1 MTKKTRLHARAAQKN
16 TQHVSTHKHSTTPAK
31 IGVAASVAIASTLA
45 MAQVAQAKTA
55 KSESQE
61 LVQAQAQTQ
70 TLPTPTGKANIKGE
84 QPTAGSGSAAAA
96 KTQTHKTNAVTS
108 VKAAPADMAPVTPTA
123 AGSTAAPATAST
135 PAPASTQNQQNPQN
149 QVIAPNTQN
158 PSASDTESANNQVK
172 REEDTKKTY
181 TFTITY
187 CVEGYNQKQLLQP
200 SEYTFTKDTLDKLSE
215 DNPDGESLFIP
226 VKTTKGYYAPRGA
239 YIKKDGKYVL
249 DTTKDASVQSYIKID
264 KKLVTDN
271 INQIASTD
279 THIVSNYVME
289 YRPKTVNYYVRHM
302 IQDPANPNSF
312 KEYSSVPYT
321 ITVPAAGGASTGAGT
336 GTAAGAASTGGTST
350 SSSPA
355 QETIHVTKSTGLV
368 GQNLY
373 PQAINIPG
381 YHAEENIIS
390 SPIPDDEDYSED
402 AGATSS
408 SANNK
413 SKKYL
418 VLELRYLLNK
428 HNVSYDTQGGTAIQ
442 SKVFSYSMTVDA
454 VKDPTRKG
462 YTFLG
467 WTKEL
472 STSTPAAASGMPAPQ
487 TPDNS
492 ADASKISSMPDADV
506 RFVAHWKPASEH
518 AQYQINIWVQKAD
531 LPKPDDPTN
540 MDNYD
545 FIGQVQKEG
554 TSDGTIQDADLNL
567 NNDQMTKLVWP
578 DQNLRGKIENQEDF
592 DKYFMED
599 NATSTLTK
607 KMNSKEE
614 PEYFGAKEKRPL
626 TKIRPDGTT
635 VVNKVFNRRVYEL
648 IFANPDIEKDGKTSK
663 IFTKNGTEDY
673 DVDHFTITK
682 DGKEFNGT
690 DKNKLYKVCYRFGQT
705 IHYTSGFPT
714 DAETKRYKTE
724 DEDSRTFGLGWRV
737 ANDAEKVIYVD
748 TPPYRFDVKHF
759 IAPQTKNSGAFS
771 QDNIR
776 LFGEQLNPYQR
787 VLVPDANTGGA
798 GSIHVLV
805 KLETE
810 ESARRNDDNNRE
822 YVASELSYTKDDT
835 LNTDYNYGAPTIE
848 GFESLQ
854 QTQKV
859 TTQDEDDYYDKLAEE
874 LTDVWTKDHPDED
887 DPSGGDEDF
896 RDWVAQKF
904 PHLVY
909 TQEGP
914 NGDGL
919 EENGLLIFEYKRKKP
934 SVNFAVDQVTPIQ
947 NAGTQATTQEPF
959 GTNLKKFAPD
969 YNGCLLYTSP
979 SPRD

>member
-1 MTKKTRLHARAAQKN
+1 MTKKTRLHARATQKTLN
-16 TQHVSTHKHSTTPAK
+16 TSSTHKRSTTPAK

-55 KSESQE
+55 KSEE
-61 LVQAQAQTQ
+61 LVQAQAQT
-70 TLPTPTGKANIKGE
+70 LPTPTGEANTKGE
-84 QPTAGSGSAAAA
+84 QPAAGAS
-96 KTQTHKTNAVTS
+96 TP
-108 VKAAPADMAPVTPTA
+108 AAPVPATPVPTTPTPASTSGTPA
-123 AGSTAAPATAST
+123 ASASGTSEREASTPQPST

-172 REEDTKKTY
+172 HEEDTKKTY

-226 VKTTKGYYAPRGA
+226 VKTTKGYYAPRGT

-506 RFVAHWKPASEH
+506 RFVAH
-518 AQYQINIWVQKAD
+518 
-531 LPKPDDPTN
+531 
-540 MDNYD
+540 
-545 FIGQVQKEG
+545 
-554 TSDGTIQDADLNL
+554 
-567 NNDQMTKLVWP
+567 
-578 DQNLRGKIENQEDF
+578 
-592 DKYFMED
+592 
-599 NATSTLTK
+599 
-607 KMNSKEE
+607 
-614 PEYFGAKEKRPL
+614 
-626 TKIRPDGTT
+626 
-635 VVNKVFNRRVYEL
+635 
-648 IFANPDIEKDGKTSK
+648 
-663 IFTKNGTEDY
+663 
-673 DVDHFTITK
+673 
-682 DGKEFNGT
+682 
-690 DKNKLYKVCYRFGQT
+690 
-705 IHYTSGFPT
+705 
-714 DAETKRYKTE
+714 
-724 DEDSRTFGLGWRV
+724 
-737 ANDAEKVIYVD
+737 
-748 TPPYRFDVKHF
+748 
-759 IAPQTKNSGAFS
+759 
-771 QDNIR
+771 
-776 LFGEQLNPYQR
+776 
-787 VLVPDANTGGA
+787 
-798 GSIHVLV
+798 
-805 KLETE
+805 
-810 ESARRNDDNNRE
+810 
-822 YVASELSYTKDDT
+822 
-835 LNTDYNYGAPTIE
+835 
-848 GFESLQ
+848 
-854 QTQKV
+854 
-859 TTQDEDDYYDKLAEE
+859 
-874 LTDVWTKDHPDED
+874 
-887 DPSGGDEDF
+887 
-896 RDWVAQKF
+896 
-904 PHLVY
+904 
-909 TQEGP
+909 
-914 NGDGL
+914 
-919 EENGLLIFEYKRKKP
+919 
-934 SVNFAVDQVTPIQ
+934 
-947 NAGTQATTQEPF
+947 
-959 GTNLKKFAPD
+959 
-969 YNGCLLYTSP
+969 
-979 SPRD
+979 